1 MENPRPMKVN
11 NEVQQSKEY
20 LSKLNSGLRDRI
32 TLKEKEIEDINALYD
47 RKIQNQKDVNEEK
60 YLSTLDQSQQKIA
73 AVAKDY
79 ETKLEEY
86 RTNLEQTKNKLADE
100 ENNLKTNQQITLHN
114 AKVNGEERYNE
125 IFKNFDENQS
135 QMLFENN
142 NKLNILDAQTK
153 NEISR
158 MKSRSQYDISK
169 LEHAQN
175 IDLSKRQNEFEL
187 RTDGLLKDQNNQL
200 RLQEDQFKETFQK
213 QNQEQKRLADE
224 KTRIYSDRITY
235 MDKFHQ
241 NLMTQKEN
249 DFKIK
254 YQNIVKQHEE
264 VLKDIQN
271 KFDEEVRNLQNT
283 TAKEKANIT
292 NKSDDDF
299 YRIKT
304 LNPRVSDL
312 GKEVLI
318 ELPAPE
324 HEWENVHLS
333 VQGRNVKMTV
343 GRKYSDEA
351 TDDSGN
357 RNKSSRS
364 ELFSRE
370 FMVKDLLNP
379 KALTQKYEDGIVKFK
394 IAKL

>member
-1 MENPRPMKVN
+1 MKLN
-11 NEVQQSKEY
+11 NDANQSKEY
-20 LSKLNSGLRDRI
+20 LAKLNTGLRDRI
-32 TLKEKEIEDINALYD
+32 AVKEKEIESVNELYKK
-47 RKIQNQKDVNEEK
+47 RIENQKEVNEDQ
-60 YLSTLDQSQQKIA
+60 YLSTQDQHQQKIA

-79 ETKLEEY
+79 ETKLQEY
-86 RTNLEQTKNKLADE
+86 RSNLEKTKNKLSEE
-100 ENNLKTNQQITLHN
+100 ENNLKNTNEITLHN
-114 AKVNGEERYNE
+114 AKVGAEERFNDLYRS
-125 IFKNFDENQS
+125 FDDNQN
-135 QMLFENN
+135 QMQFANN
-142 NKLNILDAQTK
+142 NKLRLLDSQTK
-153 NEISR
+153 NEINR
-158 MKSRSQYDISK
+158 LKSKSEFETSK

-175 IDLSKRQNEFEL
+175 LDYSKRQNEFEL
-187 RTDGLLKDQNNQL
+187 RTEGLLKDQNNQL
-200 RLQEDQFKETFQK
+200 RLQEDQFKEKFQQ
-213 QNQEQKRLADE
+213 QNTEQKRLADE

-254 YQNIVKQHEE
+254 YQNIVSQHEDI
-264 VLKDIQN
+264 LKNIQD
-271 KFDEEVRNLQNT
+271 KFANEVRELQNT
-283 TAKEKANIT
+283 TAKEKSNIT

-304 LNPRVSDL
+304 LNPRISDL
-312 GKEVLI
+312 GKEMLV
-318 ELPAPE
+318 ELPVPE

-333 VQGRNVKMTV
+333 VQGRNLKMTV

-351 TDDSGN
+351 TDDLGN

>member
-1 MENPRPMKVN
+1 MKVN

-20 LSKLNSGLRDRI
+20 LSKLNSGLKDRI
-32 TLKEKEIEDINALYD
+32 VLKEKEIEDINALYD

-142 NKLNILDAQTK
+142 NKLNNLDAQTK

-249 DFKIK
+249 DFKVK

-264 VLKDIQN
+264 ILKDIQN
-271 KFDEEVRNLQNT
+271 KFDEEVRSLQNT

-299 YRIKT
+299 YRIRT

-318 ELPAPE
+318 ELAAPE